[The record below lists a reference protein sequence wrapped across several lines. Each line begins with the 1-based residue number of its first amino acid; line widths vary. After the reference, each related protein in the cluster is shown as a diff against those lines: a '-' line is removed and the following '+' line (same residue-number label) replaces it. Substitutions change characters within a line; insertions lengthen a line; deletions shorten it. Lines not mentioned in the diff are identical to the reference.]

1 MPPPDRLVVQGFFR
15 PIDRMLIFPSNLRNP
30 EYKDR
35 PTMQFTCEDPTEKVD
50 IFLPCPGGITFAD
63 SGSYGTL
70 NAGSIAAMAGTA
82 SAKAI
87 NKLKEGASA
96 GATIAAGIEGA
107 AGGVK
112 DALAGAT
119 AEGLSKDASLALAM
133 KAGGDFGEAVSLE
146 SKVIMDPR
154 VNTTFTGNG
163 MRSFSFEF
171 KMIATSPEESKTV
184 EKIVNA
190 FRRNIYAS
198 KKGTGSLLAL
208 SYPPLWEV
216 KFLKDDKNENTY
228 IPKIAKCYLTGLNTV
243 FNGDNNSWR
252 VDTAPLS
259 VNISISFQEHKVLL
273 KEEILELEKVT
284 PDRVGGGNV
293 GFLNSL
299 QSGFKKSVNKK
310 LDSLKNEITDIFKF

>member
-1 MPPPDRLVVQGFFR
+1 
-15 PIDRMLIFPSNLRNP
+15 
-30 EYKDR
+30 
-35 PTMQFTCEDPTEKVD
+35 MQFTCEDPTEKVD

-87 NKLKEGASA
+87 NKLKEGAGA

-133 KAGGDFGEAVSLE
+133 KAGGDFGEA
-146 SKVIMDPR
+146 
-154 VNTTFTGNG
+154 
-163 MRSFSFEF
+163 FSFEF